1 MYLPPSIIEVND
13 ESFVSKL
20 LKSFIMMT
28 IHVAC
33 IKAERY
39 GDKTFLIFYNKM
51 SGMSLKKTNIYE
63 FN

>member
-39 GDKTFLIFYNKM
+39 GDKTFLIFYNNK
-51 SGMSLKKTNIYE
+51 S
-63 FN
+63 